1 MFTAALP
8 IAYAMTS
15 DYREA
20 AAVPLCPLR
29 DIRPPSSFKLQRC
42 WLLTFTPVT
51 YLSKLLGTLV
61 LAA

>member
-15 DYREA
+15 DYREP

-29 DIRPPSSFKLQRC
+29 DIRYKINIHALRRCGAVSNRLNSSACEPMFSL
-42 WLLTFTPVT
+42 P
-51 YLSKLLGTLV
+51 
-61 LAA
+61 